1 MLNPFVD
8 LFATVIQLYTYCVL
22 AWIIMST
29 LISFK
34 IVNAYQPAVQKI
46 SYALNRLCEPALRP
60 IRKFLRKILGDLGGI
75 DISPIILWLLLN
87 FARNA
92 LYTYFYNL

>member
-1 MLNPFVD
+1 MLNPFVE
-8 LFATVIQLYTYCVL
+8 LLSSVISLYLWCII
-22 AWIIMST
+22 AWAVASM

-34 IVNAYQPAVQKI
+34 VINPYQPMVQKVM
-46 SYALNRLCEPALRP
+46 YALNRLCEPSMRP
-60 IRKFLRKILGDLGGI
+60 IRKVLPDLGGL
-75 DISPIILWLLLN
+75 DISPVIVILLLN